1 MKSRIYLLWPAVFV
15 LLVAA
20 GAGAAA
26 IVSAGGFGVA
36 WSVAL
41 GDATATGS
49 SAGYGTGSGSTVATG
64 STSSFGVALGVG
76 ANGGSGT
83 GSGTGVAGFTD
94 GTAYAGGVA
103 EASASGGGGF
113 GFSVGLGGAIATTG
127 SNPNNLYT
135 YQSNT
140 DGEQVKATYS
150 TTRGATSFVASE
162 KTADYGSNVIYQD
175 KANGSSTVRV
185 DYRSTSPTG
194 GVAQY
199 QVVYQEA
206 KNGVVT
212 YRVTYR
218 ADDGSLYTYTYLDN
232 PSDSKPAYVKEQTR
246 GNIDAS
252 SLSLAGGFAAGFGSG
267 STGATAVGVANSTG
281 TSGSTASGAGYSAG
295 SQGDRGEGY
304 DTGSRGSGGGGF
316 GGEWAGRK
324 QQRGSADHNP
334 QPEQAGHAGMPT
346 REPRRDR

>member
-1 MKSRIYLLWPAVFV
+1 MKSRMYLLWPAVFV

-26 IVSAGGFGVA
+26 IVSAGAFGVA

-127 SNPNNLYT
+127 SNPNNHYT

-140 DGEQVKATYS
+140 DGEQVKARYS

-185 DYRSTSPTG
+185 NYRSTSPTD

-218 ADDGSLYTYTYLDN
+218 ADDGSLYTYTYRDN

-252 SLSLAGGFAAGFGSG
+252 SLSLAGGIAPR
-267 STGATAVGVANSTG
+267 V
-281 TSGSTASGAGYSAG
+281 
-295 SQGDRGEGY
+295 
-304 DTGSRGSGGGGF
+304 GSGGTRPPPRRLRRRVRQREHRCHSRGC
-316 GGEWAGRK
+316 RK
-324 QQRGSADHNP
+324 QHGDQR
-334 QPEQAGHAGMPT
+334 QYRVRCRLQC
-346 REPRRDR
+346 REPERPGRRLQYGEPGQWWRWLRGRMGRAQTATGVG